1 MLLRKWS
8 ITFLVAVA
16 AGLAYLWTPV
26 MAADPAF
33 VGILALIA
41 DGDVAT
47 QIGLTEDARTKLIE
61 FIKKREDEAESLVL
75 SSRTLP
81 PEEKAAKVK
90 AFLDESEKQ
99 GFALLTAEQR
109 TKLQQVRLER
119 AGLSTLAEA
128 PIADSLKLTD
138 AQKSEVKKL
147 LEQRA
152 SDLGRGNERER
163 QLAKA
168 RSERA
173 LVKLLS
179 KDQRAAWEELAG
191 KTGILPSPGDE
202 PSDEPG
208 QPGDEP
214 AVATTGKPGE
224 TVAAKPAGDGTLK
237 FNFRFQPWKDVLDWF
252 AKQSGM
258 SLVAESMPPGT
269 FNYVDNRA
277 YTPSESIDLLNGILV
292 TKGYLL
298 LRRERML
305 ILFNLEDEIPDLLI
319 DTVSPDQLDGRGR
332 YELMTC
338 LFPVKRITPEDAEKE
353 VTKLRGP
360 FGKVVVLPQVKQL
373 QVRELGGKLR
383 AIRDMLASVENP
395 ESNPKEKTTII
406 RLEHIS
412 TDEFMFALRPILGMP
427 ENVNSMP
434 DGSLRLAPDPLN
446 GRIFATGKAERLEKL
461 DELLKLLDVESAKA
475 AAPAG
480 GAVEQAQIEVYP
492 PGGADPIAILQV
504 MQTLIGA
511 LPDVRMATDPKTGN
525 LVVLARPSQHATIRE
540 TLKQLQKDVSNIEVF
555 QLRRVDPQLATVT
568 INKLFGGDE
577 KGAGAGGPKVESD
590 PTTRLLI
597 VRGAPAQIA
606 QVRSLLEKMGE
617 GENLTTSASETQAA
631 DRGNVRTI
639 PLAGREAERV
649 LTQLEAIWPTV
660 RANRI
665 RVVRPSART
674 AEESTE
680 EGATKRDDAG
690 PSGADS
696 RGLRSQRLDSVSREP
711 KPKPVTRATASSEDP
726 ENRPAGENPN
736 VPNPNAPNPNAPN
749 PAVPVPAPNQP
760 IPNQP
765 IPNQPIPNQPATVPP
780 GKSAAIG
787 GALGGRMQ
795 FVAFQAPAAGDD
807 EPVANTKAPAPAK
820 APVNSKPADEKA
832 PATEKTTTEK
842 TATEKTATVKPA
854 AEKATSDKV
863 PADVVITIQKGGIVI
878 ASEDKQALDD
888 LEALFSTLAGREAM
902 SGTTREYTV

>member
-1 MLLRKWS
+1 
-8 ITFLVAVA
+8 
-16 AGLAYLWTPV
+16 
-26 MAADPAF
+26 
-33 VGILALIA
+33 
-41 DGDVAT
+41 
-47 QIGLTEDARTKLIE
+47 
-61 FIKKREDEAESLVL
+61 
-75 SSRTLP
+75 
-81 PEEKAAKVK
+81 
-90 AFLDESEKQ
+90 
-99 GFALLTAEQR
+99 
-109 TKLQQVRLER
+109 
-119 AGLSTLAEA
+119 
-128 PIADSLKLTD
+128 
-138 AQKSEVKKL
+138 
-147 LEQRA
+147 
-152 SDLGRGNERER
+152 
-163 QLAKA
+163 
-168 RSERA
+168 
-173 LVKLLS
+173 
-179 KDQRAAWEELAG
+179 
-191 KTGILPSPGDE
+191 
-202 PSDEPG
+202 
-208 QPGDEP
+208 
-214 AVATTGKPGE
+214 
-224 TVAAKPAGDGTLK
+224 
-237 FNFRFQPWKDVLDWF
+237 
-252 AKQSGM
+252 
-258 SLVAESMPPGT
+258 MPPGT

-305 ILFNLEDEIPDLLI
+305 ILFNWEDEIPDLLI

-338 LFPVKRITPEDAEKE
+338 LCPVRRITPEDAEKE

-427 ENVNSMP
+427 ETVNSMP

-617 GENLTTSASETQAA
+617 GENLTTSASETPAA

-760 IPNQP
+760 APNQP
-765 IPNQPIPNQPATVPP
+765 APNQPIPNQPATVPP

-820 APVNSKPADEKA
+820 APVNSKPTDEKA
-832 PATEKTTTEK
+832 PATEKT
-842 TATEKTATVKPA
+842 AS
-854 AEKATSDKV
+854 EKATSEKV

-902 SGTTREYTV
+902 SGTTREYTVYYLRHSKAEAAAALLNTIIAGGGESSGGGGGGGGGSLLGDL